1 MKLIGECNLCG
12 ACCFTKYGAV
22 CENLEILTRPGLPNA
37 TRCRAYAER
46 YDGIGPAASRRAYA
60 ERYDG
65 MPIRMIAKDGRRL
78 RGYYCAKN
86 SAAEASVI
94 IEMGIK
100 RGVCSLRRVDH
111 ADRIGRKQ
119 PGRNRT

>member
-1 MKLIGECNLCG
+1 VYTETGKIRMMLTGECNLCG

-22 CENLEILTRPGLPNA
+22 CENLEILTREGLPNA
-37 TRCRAYAER
+37 TRCRV
-46 YDGIGPAASRRAYA
+46 YA

-65 MPIRMIAKDGRRL
+65 MPIRMIARDGRRL

-86 SAAEASVI
+86 SPAEVSVI

-100 RGVCSLRRVDH
+100 KGVCSLRCADHTERV
-111 ADRIGRKQ
+111 GPKERK
-119 PGRNRT
+119 RKET

>member
-1 MKLIGECNLCG
+1 MMLTGECNLCG

-22 CENLEILTRPGLPNA
+22 CENLEILTRQGLPNA
-37 TRCRAYAER
+37 TRCRVY
-46 YDGIGPAASRRAYA
+46 S

-65 MPIRMIAKDGRRL
+65 MPIRMIAKDGRIL

-86 SAAEASVI
+86 SPAEVSVI

-100 RGVCSLRRVDH
+100 KGVCSLTRVDD
-111 ADRIGRKQ
+111 ADRAGQKQ
-119 PGRNRT
+119 LGHKRT